1 MENPLKALSPSQKRV
16 LAVVLLGGGCS
27 AASYLGH
34 EIAKAQAEQKELA
47 ADLEKSNGRKKSR
60 IAVDRVFARR
70 LLRILSICIPSP
82 FSKEALLVL
91 FQGGLLFSRT
101 LLTLRMSRSE
111 GKAGRALVT
120 LELETFWREVLKF
133 GAIGIPAALVN
144 AGLKYMQ
151 KYIQQ
156 VFQERVT
163 KHLHLHY
170 CSNRAYYAASTL
182 GGLTLA
188 DQRITEDVEKF
199 ADAISEL
206 YSYTLK
212 PLLDVVL
219 FTRALAP
226 VMGYQTQLGLYLY
239 YVCTALILRST
250 SPPLAMM
257 VAQESGLAGSF
268 RSAHQRLV
276 ANAEEVAYNDPPGGA
291 TEQLVLNQHLHRL
304 LRYTELSA
312 FQRFVYKMTEGYL
325 VKYFAS
331 CITLLVYAVP
341 IYYQAPE
348 MRQSQDQLTQ
358 DYIRAMRL
366 LQNTSRGIGDL
377 IMVYKRVTTLSG
389 HTSRVSE
396 LLEQVEQ
403 LSSADAEHKDLFL
416 KNISAT
422 GEAAGMDNLA
432 TGLGMGSGAD
442 VVAPRRL
449 VGDVIKFHRLALNA
463 PDGTPLIRELSFEVK
478 PGQSVILM
486 GPNGSGKSS
495 LMRVL
500 AGLWPLM
507 AGEITTPAKHDMF
520 YLSQKAYLVTGSLR
534 DQLLYPDPPQMVW
547 RTARRED
554 KRHFVNVRGR
564 APTAVDDSRLLE
576 CLELVELGY
585 LVTRGKGWEQVQK
598 WEETLSGGE
607 KQRIAMARLLFHR
620 PKYAILDEAT
630 SAVSADGEQ
639 KLYEACLRADIT
651 LLSIAHRHSV
661 KRFHSLVINFDGS
674 QSGNGWSIEE

>member
-1 MENPLKALSPSQKRV
+1 MDNLLKALSPSQKRV
-16 LAVVLLGGGCS
+16 LVVVLLGGGCS
-27 AASYLGH
+27 AVSSLRH
-34 EIAKAQAEQKELA
+34 EVAKAQAEQKYLS
-47 ADLEKSNGRKKSR
+47 ADLEKSTGRKKSK
-60 IAVDRVFARR
+60 IGVDRVFARR

-82 FSKEALLVL
+82 FSKEALLVA
-91 FQGGLLFSRT
+91 FQGALLFSRT
-101 LLTLRMSRSE
+101 ILTLRISRSE
-111 GKAGRALVT
+111 GRAGRNLVT
-120 LELETFWREVLKF
+120 LQLDKFWREVLRF
-133 GAIGIPAALVN
+133 GALGVPAAVVN

-151 KYIQQ
+151 KYIQLA
-156 VFQERVT
+156 FQEQMT

-199 ADAISEL
+199 ASAISEL
-206 YSYTLK
+206 YSYTVK

-219 FTRALAP
+219 FTQALAP

-239 YVCTALILRST
+239 YVCTALILRTT
-250 SPPLAMM
+250 SPPLSMM
-257 VAQESGLAGSF
+257 VSQESGLAGSF

-312 FQRFVYKMTEGYL
+312 FQRFLQKMTEGYL

-341 IYYQAPE
+341 IYYQEPE

-377 IMVYKRVTTLSG
+377 IMVYKRVTTLAG

-416 KNISAT
+416 KNVSAT
-422 GEAAGMDNLA
+422 GEGAGPDNLA
-432 TGLGMGSGAD
+432 AVLGKAGDLD
-442 VVAPRRL
+442 VVPPRRF
-449 VGDVIKFHRLALNA
+449 VGDSIKFHRLALNA

-507 AGEITTPAKHDMF
+507 AGEITTPPKSDMF
-520 YLSQKAYLVTGSLR
+520 YLSQRAYLVTGSLR
-534 DQLLYPDPPQMVW
+534 DQLLYPDPPKLVW
-547 RTARRED
+547 GTAGRED
-554 KRHFVNVRGR
+554 RRHFVNVRGR
-564 APTAVDDSRLLE
+564 APNEVDDSRLLE

-585 LVTRGKGWEQVQK
+585 LVTRGKGWDQIQK

-639 KLYEACLRADIT
+639 KLYDACLNANIT
-651 LLSIAHRHSV
+651 LLSIAHRHSL
-661 KRFHSLVINFDGS
+661 KRFHTLVINFDGS
-674 QSGNGWSIEE
+674 QTGKGWSVES